1 MIEQSLYF
9 VSIIIVIITIAG
21 FIINK
26 VFISPIKDVTTQL
39 LINEFTK
46 LAIEISKKCIQIAE
60 INIEAFDTEED
71 YIKFLTD
78 MITNE
83 FIMQLKDL
91 GLYTKI
97 KKYINDDELKK
108 FIKLIF
114 ENYKDELKIPSF
126 NKNKAIEKI
135 DDNKSEEDIIDINEE
150 KELARDEIAEL
161 YKEPP
166 LTEENDV

>member
-97 KKYINDDELKK
+97 KKYVNDDELKK

-135 DDNKSEEDIIDINEE
+135 DGNKSEEDIIDINEE